1 MYIHFS
7 RDRSDIYGRPLCSR
21 MQKEA
26 GMGKEKR
33 DKEHT
38 GKIRNQLL
46 LTVGLLAGLAMLAI
60 SGVSL
65 VIAYRSLYKAD
76 TRWMRSAVSEGRSD
90 LESWMHLNEYSL
102 QVCISYANE
111 RPSKAARNTYL
122 ESVADDFESIP
133 YGAYIGY
140 EDDFLIYPGISQE
153 SRKAVTDIASR
164 EWYVQAKQTP
174 GIQYTAPYMD
184 TATGEICV
192 TMSCM
197 LDDGTAVLAADVYLT
212 DIGRKLSEM
221 DLLGGQAILVNAE
234 GRIISTSDGERQN
247 MDLALIYPEL
257 AGDLERNNPS
267 ERYVLDGT
275 ASLVTAQEVE
285 GLGWKLL
292 VIVPEI
298 RILEDC
304 YSLAK
309 ASLICFVIAMVLL
322 LAILTMVISR
332 ITKPII
338 RVDGYMKK
346 VAQGDLTESLSV
358 RSRTEI
364 GTMVRSVNDSVASI
378 RNVVTDIKGAISN
391 LEEETEGCRSASNV
405 LEEKS
410 NSINRSTEMIAE
422 HMNQISVSATTVA
435 EMAETV
441 NEAVGGILDKG
452 KTASGA
458 LEEAMGATQAGQE
471 NITAASREITGVK
484 EAVTELAVT
493 VGEAEAL
500 TARISSIIT
509 IIQEI
514 ASQTD
519 LLALN
524 ASIEA
529 ARAGEAGKGFAV
541 VASEIKN
548 LADSSAKSAENIA
561 RLIKE
566 VEQIIDTTVSQTQ
579 ENVKRIE
586 ASVSIVDKTRE
597 SFTVIFGAVEDVHDR
612 VSGILED
619 IRQVDDS
626 AQTFAAISQEQTAGV
641 EEVTSTVLAVREATG
656 SNLDSVNSVK
666 ETIEELLQVVEHLK
680 NTSNQFRAEA

>member
-1 MYIHFS
+1 
-7 RDRSDIYGRPLCSR
+7 
-21 MQKEA
+21 
-26 GMGKEKR
+26 MGKEKR
-33 DKEHT
+33 ERKRT

-46 LTVGLLAGLAMLAI
+46 LTVGLVAGMAMLAI

-65 VIAYRSLYKAD
+65 MIAYRSLYEAD
-76 TRWMRSAVSEGRSD
+76 TRWMRSAVSEGRSSLEGWMD
-90 LESWMHLNEYSL
+90 LNAYSL
-102 QVCISYANE
+102 QMCVSYANE

-122 ESVADDFESIP
+122 ESVVDDFESIP
-133 YGAYIGY
+133 FGAYIGY
-140 EDDFLIYPGISQE
+140 EDDFLIYPGISRE
-153 SRKAVTDIASR
+153 SREAITDIVSR
-164 EWYVQAKQTP
+164 EWYVQAKQAP

-184 TATGEICV
+184 SATGEICV
-192 TMSCM
+192 TMSTM
-197 LDDGTAVLAADVYLT
+197 LDDGVAVLAADVYLT

-221 DLLGGQAILVNAE
+221 DLLGGQAVLVNAD
-234 GRIISTSDGERQN
+234 GRIISTSDGEKQD
-247 MDLALIYPEL
+247 MELASFYPEL
-257 AGDLERNNPS
+257 AGDLEQNTLA

-292 VIVPEI
+292 VIVPEK

-304 YSLAK
+304 YSLAQ
-309 ASLICFVIAMVLL
+309 ASLICFVVAMALL
-322 LAILTMVISR
+322 LVILTMVISR

-346 VAQGDLTESLSV
+346 VAQGDLTESLAV

-378 RNVVTDIKGAISN
+378 RSVVTDIKGAIGN
-391 LEEETEGCRSASNV
+391 LEEETEECRAASGV

-422 HMNQISVSATTVA
+422 NMNQISASATTVA
-435 EMAETV
+435 QMAETV

-458 LEEAMGATQAGQE
+458 LEDAMEVTQAGQE
-471 NITAASREITGVK
+471 NVTAASREISGVK

-500 TARISSIIT
+500 TARISNIIT

-529 ARAGEAGKGFAV
+529 ARAGDAGRGFAV
-541 VASEIKN
+541 VATEIKN

-566 VEQIIDTTVSQTQ
+566 VERIIDATVSQTQ

-586 ASVSIVDKTRE
+586 ASVSIVDKTKE
-597 SFTVIFGAVEDVHDR
+597 SFTVIFGAVEDVHHR

-666 ETIEELLQVVEHLK
+666 ESIGELLKVVEHLK
-680 NTSNQFRAEA
+680 KTSNQFRADA